1 MGRGVKY
8 LLLPVLH
15 ARNVVFERRELAL
28 LLHAR
33 LKSQELGQLFS
44 VVEVR
49 RGALFYKHAEI
60 FEEFGVFFGL
70 ALCDLRKAFQEP
82 LCHDLAELAD
92 EGGVLHALARYVQRN
107 VRGIYYALC
116 EAHPFGQEPFG
127 ARVDENLF
135 AVERDFALG
144 LAEAEAIEKKAE
156 AQKKMGEASIIE
168 MYLAALPEV
177 VKNAAEPLAQTDR
190 IVMYGDGNP
199 TRMVRDVMNKNV
211 IYVFHSDEQKD
222 KDGNPQQRL
231 LCEGAARNIV
241 WQPCDFGGYVQMIGN
256 TRVVTFTPTQE
267 FFAKGCYGIEGQF
280 NVPSIGPADKNEFLT
295 NLFEKARAN
304 IEADNEA
311 FAPLKEQYDATMI
324 EVRKIL
330 DNIKTVDDAN
340 AAVASLPSLNHA
352 LTSKKEASA
361 LLSEKAKE
369 LGFAWDKTSKGYI
382 VPAAESVGAN

>member
-1 MGRGVKY
+1 MIKQANELTFGDKKFSMILYGAPGVGKTT
-8 LLLPVLH
+8 LALSAPNPVLIDFDKGVSRVKAYH
-15 ARNVVFERRELAL
+15 RRLTIVCDTYEEVLNDIQATEIKDCETIIIDTGGSFVSYL
-28 LLHAR
+28 QDYVMRENPAVNKQKNGAIS
-33 LKSQELGQLFS
+33 LKG
-44 VVEVR
+44 
-49 RGALFYKHAEI
+49 
-60 FEEFGVFFGL
+60 
-70 ALCDLRKAFQEP
+70 
-82 LCHDLAELAD
+82 
-92 EGGVLHALARYVQRN
+92 
-107 VRGIYYALC
+107 
-116 EAHPFGQEPFG
+116 FG
-127 ARVDENLF
+127 A
-135 AVERDFALG
+135 
-144 LAEAEAIEKKAE
+144 
-156 AQKKMGEASIIE
+156 
-168 MYLAALPEV
+168 
-177 VKNAAEPLAQTDR
+177 VKQEFQRFTN
-190 IVMYGDGNP
+190 
-199 TRMVRDVMNKNV
+199 MVRDVMNKNV

-369 LGFAWDKTSKGYI
+369 LGFTWDKASKGYV
-382 VPAAESVGAN
+382 VPTAESVGAN

>member
-1 MGRGVKY
+1 MIKQANELTFGDKKFSMILYGAPGVGKTT
-8 LLLPVLH
+8 LALSAPNPVLIDFDKGVSRVKAYH
-15 ARNVVFERRELAL
+15 RRLTIVCDTYEEVLNDIQATEIKDCETIIIDTGGSFVNYL
-28 LLHAR
+28 QDYVMRENPAVNKQKNGAIS
-33 LKSQELGQLFS
+33 LKG
-44 VVEVR
+44 
-49 RGALFYKHAEI
+49 
-60 FEEFGVFFGL
+60 
-70 ALCDLRKAFQEP
+70 
-82 LCHDLAELAD
+82 
-92 EGGVLHALARYVQRN
+92 
-107 VRGIYYALC
+107 
-116 EAHPFGQEPFG
+116 FG
-127 ARVDENLF
+127 A
-135 AVERDFALG
+135 
-144 LAEAEAIEKKAE
+144 
-156 AQKKMGEASIIE
+156 
-168 MYLAALPEV
+168 
-177 VKNAAEPLAQTDR
+177 VKQEFQRFTN
-190 IVMYGDGNP
+190 
-199 TRMVRDVMNKNV
+199 MVRDVMNKNV

-311 FAPLKEQYDATMI
+311 FTPLKEQYDATMI

-369 LGFAWDKTSKGYI
+369 LGFTWDKASKGYI
-382 VPAAESVGAN
+382 VPAAESAGAN